1 MAAAPAAPPE
11 TPPEDTPGEERQ
23 VRTGLF
29 IGLASG
35 LTGIMCCVSPV
46 VAVLLGIATAAQGVT
61 LGDNLYYNYGWYF
74 RGAGALVGVTA
85 VVLHLR
91 RRGACS
97 IEGALRYRRML
108 GVLVGSAVATYVGL
122 FWFTKYLGIWFGEP
136 S

>member
-1 MAAAPAAPPE
+1 MTAAPSAPP
-11 TPPEDTPGEERQ
+11 TDDRQ
-23 VRTGLF
+23 VRAGLA
-29 IGLASG
+29 IGLLSG

-74 RGAGALVGVTA
+74 RGAGALVAVTA

-97 IEGALRYRRML
+97 IGGAFRYRRML
-108 GVLVGSAVATYVGL
+108 AVLAASAVATYVAL

>member
-1 MAAAPAAPPE
+1 MAAAPVAPPDTPTEAAP
-11 TPPEDTPGEERQ
+11 TEERQ
-23 VRTGLF
+23 VRAGLL
-29 IGLASG
+29 IGAVSG

-61 LGDNLYYNYGWYF
+61 LGDNLFYNYGWYF

-97 IEGALRYRRML
+97 VEGALRYRRML
-108 GVLVGSAVATYVGL
+108 AVLAGTALATYVGL
-122 FWFTKYLGIWFGEP
+122 FWFTKYLGIWFGD

>member
-1 MAAAPAAPPE
+1 MRA
-11 TPPEDTPGEERQ
+11 
-23 VRTGLF
+23 GLA
-29 IGLASG
+29 IGLLSG

-74 RGAGALVGVTA
+74 RGAGALVAVTA

-108 GVLVGSAVATYVGL
+108 AVLAASAVATYVAL